1 MERDVKEVIG
11 ALMRVLDGGIISRAE
26 VEDLAFDATGD
37 LRIALDEAFIKLLE
51 FAYDCESGK
60 KKASAELLSDLQA
73 SLDKVVRAA
82 EPGLGQLK
90 PT

>member
-11 ALMRVLDGGIISRAE
+11 ALMRVLDGGTISRAE

-37 LRIALDEAFIKLLE
+37 LQIALDEAFIKLLE
-51 FAYDCESGK
+51 FAYDCEKGE
-60 KKASAELLSDLQA
+60 KKASVELLSDLQT
-73 SLDKVVRAA
+73 SLDNVVRAA
-82 EPGLGQLK
+82 EPRLRHLK